1 MCGLTGFWDRT
12 PARAEQSRARLAA
25 MTDTLR
31 HRGPDDSGAFVDP
44 DVAVALGS
52 RRLAVVD
59 LSEHGHQPMASPD
72 GRYVLAFNGEVY
84 NFRELRRALEAA
96 GMAFPRVG

>member
-1 MCGLTGFWDRT
+1 MRADGVLGPA

-59 LSEHGHQPMASPD
+59 LSEYGHQPMASPD
-72 GRYVLAFNGEVY
+72 GRYVLAFNGEIY
-84 NFRELRRALEAA
+84 NFRGAA
-96 GMAFPRVG
+96 PGARGGGDGVSRVG